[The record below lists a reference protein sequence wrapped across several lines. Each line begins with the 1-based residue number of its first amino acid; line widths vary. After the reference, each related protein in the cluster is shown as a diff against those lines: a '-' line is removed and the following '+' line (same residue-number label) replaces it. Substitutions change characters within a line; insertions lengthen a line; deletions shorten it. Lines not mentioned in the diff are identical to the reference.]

1 MVSPETYIVSLVP
14 FQKILNYMEKQSVC
28 RALFGQLY
36 SQFGIPGFAP
46 NLVNPS
52 RLKVFEK
59 GFGEKLFS
67 KSFSPISP
75 ITY

>member
-1 MVSPETYIVSLVP
+1 MWFLGENFFIKKFSPNP
-14 FQKILNYMEKQSVC
+14 FQKILNYMERCKLHS
-28 RALFGQLY
+28 R
-36 SQFGIPGFAP
+36 FGILKSASNF
-46 NLVNPS
+46 VNPS

-59 GFGEKLFS
+59 GFGEKLFL